1 MLYTTKIEKI
11 KRVLLIMIAL
21 MTVMMGYYIWKHNT
35 QDKTEV
41 KPISIGHLEND
52 ADVLVSD
59 VELTEIANEQILWTL
74 EAKEAKVY
82 NARKE
87 TKLREIEVDFYDEAG
102 QKSMHLVS
110 DRGLKDDKT
119 GNVIASG
126 NVQATSFVEG
136 VTLKTSE
143 LMYDAKRKKIV
154 SDEHVIIERGNLIIS
169 GEGLESNLSLTEA
182 RVLRNV
188 TTSFVTEAME

>member
-11 KRVLLIMIAL
+11 KRGLLVLIGL
-21 MTVMMGYYIWKHNT
+21 MTVMMGYYIWRHNT
-35 QDKTEV
+35 LDKTEV
-41 KPISIGHLEND
+41 KPISIGYLEND

-126 NVQATSFVEG
+126 NVQAISFVEG

-154 SDEHVIIERGNLIIS
+154 SDEHVIIERGNLITS